1 MVPSMWNESLVVPV
15 PKKQV
20 RGVCEANNFRDI
32 SLTSTV
38 SKVLCMVLNNCLS
51 TLAEDEG
58 LIANEQAG
66 ANISV
71 AGPARHC

>member
-20 RGVCEANNFRDI
+20 RGVCEANNFRGI

-38 SKVLCMVLNNCLS
+38 SKVLCTVLNKWC
-51 TLAEDEG
+51 
-58 LIANEQAG
+58 
-66 ANISV
+66 
-71 AGPARHC
+71 